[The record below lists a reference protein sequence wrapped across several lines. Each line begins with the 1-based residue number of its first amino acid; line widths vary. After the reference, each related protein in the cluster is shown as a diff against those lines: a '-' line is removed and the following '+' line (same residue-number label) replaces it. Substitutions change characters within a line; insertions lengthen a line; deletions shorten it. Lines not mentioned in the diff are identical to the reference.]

1 MVMIHP
7 TSTTV
12 VTLPKCLR
20 LSLKI
25 QDSNSCELA
34 FSRVRTSTM
43 SSCRCCR
50 QASLRCMKQFS
61 KIHKLLWHFSWVAD
75 FRAQVQ
81 DQVECQLEDML
92 VTDKVVDREQSKLQQ
107 ARWKQFKD
115 FSLLASRRAVLHR
128 HISLATKMRSLP
140 PTFCLN
146 QSPKKKNPSCRKVLQ
161 THKA

>member
-1 MVMIHP
+1 MHP
-7 TSTTV
+7 MKTM
-12 VTLPKCLR
+12 VTLPRCLR

-25 QDSNSCELA
+25 QDSNSCEPA

-43 SSCRCCR
+43 SSCKCCR
-50 QASLRCMKQFS
+50 LASLRCMKQFS
-61 KIHKLLWHFSWVAD
+61 KIHKLLWHFFWVAD

-81 DQVECQLEDML
+81 DQAECQLEDML
-92 VTDKVVDREQSKLQQ
+92 DITDKVGDQEQSKLQQ
-107 ARWKQFKD
+107 PRWKQFKD

-128 HISLATKMRSLP
+128 HISLATKMKSLP